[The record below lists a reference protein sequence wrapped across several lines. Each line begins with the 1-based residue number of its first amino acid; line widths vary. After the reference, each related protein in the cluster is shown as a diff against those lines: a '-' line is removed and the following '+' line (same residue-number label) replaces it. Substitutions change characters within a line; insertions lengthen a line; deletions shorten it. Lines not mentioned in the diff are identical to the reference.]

1 MLWRLP
7 GLAEAPPRVYLT
19 RFFQRLWRAAPR
31 TLPIHAHRS
40 RQLDRIRRR
49 IVVAGIVLLGMV
61 AIGTIGFLVIGGAT
75 TSWSDALYMTLI
87 TLSTVG
93 YDEVVPIVGVWPRLF
108 TGVISLVGFG
118 VVTFTF
124 TTLSVFFLE
133 GDLDDTLRRR
143 RMEKQIGKLKNHY
156 LICGFGRVG
165 RNIAE
170 ELDAT
175 RRHYVAIDIDTD
187 CLVTARE
194 RQPDL
199 LYLDGDGSDDDI
211 LLAGDIGNAAG
222 VFAVTDDD
230 GRNMMIA
237 LTAKQLNPSVRV
249 VARCMEVRNSPKLR
263 KAGAD
268 VVISPDFTGGLRIAS
283 AMLRPGVLSFMDDMA
298 RSETAHRLEDI
309 PLSASFEPTTVGS
322 LDLPD
327 FDVVLLG
334 VREHGHFHFNPSL
347 DFALLPG
354 QVLVVMCAPEARKA
368 LERAISR

>member
-1 MLWRLP
+1 MLWRSP
-7 GLAEAPPRVYLT
+7 ALAEASPRVYLT
-19 RFFQRLWRAAPR
+19 RFFQRHWHAAPR
-31 TLPIHAHRS
+31 GGAAHAHRS

-49 IVVAGIVLLGMV
+49 IVIAGAALLAMV
-61 AIGTIGFLVIGGAT
+61 AIGTSGFLLIGGAG

-93 YDEVVPIVGVWPRLF
+93 YNEVVPIIGVWDRLF

-118 VVTFTF
+118 AVTFMF

-143 RMEKQIGKLKNHY
+143 RMEKQIGKLRGHY
-156 LICGFGRVG
+156 LICGYGRVG

-175 RRHYVAIDIDTD
+175 HRPYVAIDTD
-187 CLVTARE
+187 EERLASARE

-199 LYLDGDGSDDDI
+199 LYLAGDASDDD
-211 LLAGDIGNAAG
+211 LMLAADIADAAG

-237 LTAKQLNPSVRV
+237 LTAKQLNPGTRV

-268 VVISPDFTGGLRIAS
+268 VVISPDFTGGLRLAS

-309 PLSASFEPTTVGS
+309 PLPVRFAPTTVGS
-322 LDLPD
+322 LDLPG

-334 VREHGHFHFNPSL
+334 VREHGRFHFNPGL
-347 DFALLPG
+347 DFALVPG

-368 LERAISR
+368 LERSIQR

>member
-1 MLWRLP
+1 MYLTGFFRHLWR
-7 GLAEAPPRVYLT
+7 GAPRV
-19 RFFQRLWRAAPR
+19 
-31 TLPIHAHRS
+31 LPAHVHRS

-49 IVVAGIVLLGMV
+49 IVMAGGVLLAMV
-61 AIGTIGFLVIGGAT
+61 LIGTIGFLVIGGAG

-93 YDEVVPIVGVWPRLF
+93 YDEVVPIVGVWARLF

-118 VVTFTF
+118 AVTFMF

-133 GDLDDTLRRR
+133 GDLDETLRRR

-175 RRHYVAIDIDTD
+175 HRHYVAIDIDAD
-187 CLVTARE
+187 CLVAARE
-194 RQPDL
+194 RQPGL
-199 LYLDGDGSDDDI
+199 LSLDGDASDDDL
-211 LLAGDIGNAAG
+211 LLAGDIARAAG

-237 LTAKQLNPSVRV
+237 LTAKQLNPAVRV

-268 VVISPDFTGGLRIAS
+268 VVISPDFTGGLRLAS
-283 AMLRPGVLSFMDDMA
+283 AMLRPGVLNFMDDLA

-309 PLSASFEPTTVGS
+309 PLPAAFAPTTVGS
-322 LDLPD
+322 LDLPG

-334 VREHGHFHFNPSL
+334 VREHGRFHFNPGL
-347 DFALLPG
+347 DFALVPG

-368 LERAISR
+368 LERAIQR